1 MGILVT
7 GASGFVGFWVAKRL
21 LAAGHEVVGTHRA
34 QPERLAALHGVEPI
48 QLELADPVSVRSVF
62 ESARP
67 EVVVHCAAMPDLGPC
82 QHEPDLAQRC
92 NTQATIELARLTA
105 DRGGRFVFL
114 STDQVFD
121 GEASLYAEE
130 DAPNPLHVYGQT
142 KLDAEQ
148 AVLGLASDAW
158 VIRTALVYGRSPSGH
173 RSASEQVVHK
183 LRAGEVLRLFTDEYR
198 TPIYIEDA
206 AAAIECCALT
216 PSGAEGREATPAARL
231 LHIAG
236 PERVSRYEFGVAVAR
251 AAGLDPGVI
260 QPAKQADVELSLPRP
275 KDLSMRIERLRAAL
289 GLLPRGLAEGLAQT
303 FS

>member
-1 MGILVT
+1 MRILVT

-21 LAAGHEVVGTHRA
+21 LAAGHEVVGTHCA
-34 QPERLAALHGVEPI
+34 QPDRLAALNGVEPA

-62 ESARP
+62 ESAGP

-82 QHEPDLAQRC
+82 QQAPELARRC

-105 DRGGRFVFL
+105 DRRGRFVFL

-130 DAPNPLHVYGQT
+130 DEPNPLHVYGQT

-148 AVLGLASDAW
+148 AVLELQSDAW
-158 VIRTALVYGRSPSGH
+158 VIRTALVYGQSPSGK
-173 RSASEQVVHK
+173 RSASEQVVNK

-216 PSGAEGREATPAARL
+216 PSRAVGSKATPGDRM

-236 PERVSRYEFGVAVAR
+236 PDRVSRYEFGVAVAR
-251 AAGLDPGVI
+251 AAGLDHGVI
-260 QPAKQADVELSLPRP
+260 HAAKQADVALPLPRP
-275 KDLSMRIERLRAAL
+275 KDLSMRIERLRVAL
-289 GLLPRGLAEGLAQT
+289 GQTPRSLAEGLAQT
-303 FS
+303 FC